1 MTKVKQTWREKWLA
15 REKNGNSSD
24 SSNKEEVGDI
34 SDKGESTSDMGSS
47 NLDKGSNPD
56 KGEDKQEQRPTQMEI
71 NMVFTTPVE
80 FRVPT
85 EDVVELTLGAER
97 VMFEKPDNPGDV
109 DINNSDTSTPTH
121 NQISGPITRA
131 RVSQLDN

>member
-1 MTKVKQTWREKWLA
+1 MTKVKQTWSEKWLA

-24 SSNKEEVGDI
+24 SSNKEEVRDI
-34 SDKGESTSDMGSS
+34 LDKGESTSDMGSS
-47 NLDKGSNPD
+47 NLDMGSNPD
-56 KGEDKQEQRPTQMEI
+56 KGEDQQEQRPTQMEI
-71 NMVFTTPVE
+71 NMVFTTPAE